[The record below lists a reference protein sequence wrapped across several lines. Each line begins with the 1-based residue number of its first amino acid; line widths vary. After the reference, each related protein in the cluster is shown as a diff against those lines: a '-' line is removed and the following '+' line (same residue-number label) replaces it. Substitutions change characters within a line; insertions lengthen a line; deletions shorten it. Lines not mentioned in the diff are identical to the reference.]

1 MIGRD
6 FLCHE
11 MHDSSGLV
19 DQFWKHLLPQIAHM
33 DPGAHAA
40 CVVLGSAVLYRRD
53 GSLDRFSTV
62 IRHYGHA
69 LQQIQHDLATRPK
82 ETTSLTSMCFLL
94 VMTDVLM
101 DRHVQA
107 LFHLQG
113 GLALLRS
120 RHQGGEDAA
129 REVSDHVPIDAI
141 DIAALS
147 LDISVTS
154 YATDIAPCLPSLKDF
169 GISARWEYKDLEVQ
183 VLGVLHSSYV
193 FLNKASGLKYTPYQF
208 RAADLGTDQGRLI
221 AGLRTCTKAISSV
234 VRQRSE
240 QDYLRPLVLRM
251 QCHSCLIALASI
263 LSPDECVYDTHT
275 KLFQNII
282 LDAKFIISRR
292 PKGSDRGVSADLGL
306 VQPLSFTAMKCRE
319 FETRLAALEM
329 LKQCGTDGPF
339 DARVLA
345 AVSRRA
351 IELETSRDKLTYGV
365 FQPLSS
371 LVPEYKRI
379 SGCGP
384 DLGQVRRA
392 GDVQV
397 LMFFSRCVNVSAMM
411 AEQTPQGFEKSIYWE
426 IWTESI
432 PLDDD

>member
-1 MIGRD
+1 
-6 FLCHE
+6 
-11 MHDSSGLV
+11 MHSSSGLV
-19 DQFWKHLLPQIAHM
+19 DQFWKYLLPQIAHM

-62 IRHYGHA
+62 SRHYGHA
-69 LQQIQHDLATRPK
+69 LQQIQYDLASRPK

-129 REVSDHVPIDAI
+129 KEVSDYGPTDAI

-147 LDISVTS
+147 LDISVAS
-154 YATDIAPCLPSLKDF
+154 YAVDIPPRLPSLPSLKDF
-169 GISARWEYKDLEVQ
+169 DISAHLEYKDLEIQ
-183 VLGVLHSSYV
+183 VLGVLHSAYV
-193 FLNKASGLKYTPYQF
+193 FLNKASGFKYTPYQF
-208 RAADLGTDQGRLI
+208 RAADLGTEQGRLI
-221 AGLRTCTKAISSV
+221 AGLTTSTKAISSIV
-234 VRQRSE
+234 KQRSK
-240 QDYLRPLVLRM
+240 QDYHRPLVLRM

-263 LSPDECVYDTHT
+263 LSPEECVYDTHT
-275 KLFQNII
+275 ELFRNII
-282 LDAKFIISRR
+282 LNAKSIISSR
-292 PKGSDRGVSADLGL
+292 PKGSDHAISADLGL

-319 FETRLAALEM
+319 FETRSAALEM

-351 IELETSRDKLTYGV
+351 IELETLQDKLTYGV
-365 FQPLSS
+365 FEPLSS

-397 LMFFSRCVNVSAMM
+397 SVFFSRCVNVPAMM
-411 AEQTPQGFEKSIYWE
+411 AEHTPQGFEKSIHWE
-426 IWTESI
+426 VWTDSI

>member
-1 MIGRD
+1 
-6 FLCHE
+6 
-11 MHDSSGLV
+11 MHSSSGLV

-53 GSLDRFSTV
+53 GSPDRFSTV
-62 IRHYGHA
+62 SRHYGHA
-69 LQQIQHDLATRPK
+69 LQQIQHDLASRPK

-120 RHQGGEDAA
+120 QQKGGEDAA
-129 REVSDHVPIDAI
+129 KEVSDYIPTDAI

-147 LDISVTS
+147 LDISVSS
-154 YATDIAPCLPSLKDF
+154 YAVDIPPRLPSLKDF
-169 GISARWEYKDLEVQ
+169 DISAPWEYEDLEVQ
-183 VLGVLHSSYV
+183 VLGVLHSSYM

-208 RAADLGTDQGRLI
+208 RAADLGTEQGRLI
-221 AGLRTCTKAISSV
+221 AGLTTSTKAISSIV
-234 VRQRSE
+234 KQRPE
-240 QDYLRPLVLRM
+240 QDYHRPLVLRM

-263 LSPDECVYDTHT
+263 LSPEECVYDTHT
-275 KLFQNII
+275 ELFRNII
-282 LDAKFIISRR
+282 LDARFIISRR
-292 PKGSDRGVSADLGL
+292 PKGSDHAISADLGL

-319 FETRLAALEM
+319 FETRSAALKM

-365 FQPLSS
+365 LEPLSS

-397 LMFFSRCVNVSAMM
+397 PAFFSRCVNVSAMM
-411 AEQTPQGFEKSIYWE
+411 AEQTPQGFEKSIHWE
-426 IWTESI
+426 VWTESI
-432 PLDDD
+432 PLDE